1 MATTAVTP
9 GPEATQPQSITKN
22 FIQNLLM
29 LFDKDIV
36 RLIPELA
43 HLAPVILTVGSF
55 AVSVITLNYPIFM
68 FALSSAEASLIYNFI
83 SKAASYI
90 ATPILRVY
98 TSGDS
103 NQGPACE
110 SSFKTMTP
118 SRFQAIINKGGVK
131 PFPHYPLYYIVF
143 ASIYCITGMQYF
155 NEEASEMGPMYSNR
169 IYLAILS
176 AGMFIILYSLFL
188 ILHSC
193 DSLLAIIFTIVLGGF
208 VGYLISIQNA
218 SVFGKSSVDVLFIPE
233 LVKRSGMD
241 YVCVK
246 DTTRPS

>member
-1 MATTAVTP
+1 MATAAGPIPTASPT
-9 GPEATQPQSITKN
+9 ESQSITKN
-22 FIQNLLM
+22 FVQNLLM

-36 RLIPELA
+36 KLVPEIA
-43 HLAPVILTVGSF
+43 HLSPVILTVGSL
-55 AVSVITLNYPIFM
+55 AVSIITLNYPVFM
-68 FALSSAEASLIYNFI
+68 FALSSAEASLIYNLI

-90 ATPILRVY
+90 ATPMLQVY

-103 NQGPACE
+103 NVACE

-118 SRFQAIINKGGVK
+118 SRFQAIINRGGVK

-176 AGMFIILYSLFL
+176 ASMFIILYSIFL

-193 DSLLAIIFTIVLGGF
+193 DSLLSILFTIVLGGF

-233 LVKRSGMD
+233 LIKRSGMD

-246 DTTRPS
+246 DTTA